1 MAVPTIRMVAELAG
15 VSTATVSRTLSRPE
29 TVRPDTRER
38 VLGAIK
44 ETGFVPNKQA
54 VDFRRQ
60 ATRTI
65 ILLVRDISNPFYL
78 DIYKGVEEFAFDAG
92 YKVLMGDARNDDAR
106 ICHYTEMVRNRQAD
120 GLILMTGRL
129 PKAATIAPLPPI
141 VVALEM
147 LEDIVLP
154 MVAIDNRAAAARAV
168 QHLIALG
175 HHRIA
180 HVTGPMEELMNR
192 HRHDGYLAALRDA
205 GLPSDP
211 ALTVQ
216 GNYRLDSGRRAIR
229 QLLGNRA
236 TFTAV
241 FASNDEMAVGVIN
254 ELRAHGYRVP
264 QDVSVVG
271 FDDIVFADAADPP
284 LTTIRQARREI
295 GSRAMAM
302 MIGILNGQQP
312 EDNEILIDV
321 ELVVRGT
328 TARAPARATQAQS
341 AEGHTS

>member
-1 MAVPTIRMVAELAG
+1 MAIPTIRMVAELAG

-29 TVRPDTRER
+29 SVRPDTRER
-38 VLGAIK
+38 VLSAIK
-44 ETGFVPNKQA
+44 QTGFVPNKQA

-106 ICHYTEMVRNRQAD
+106 ICHYIEMVRNRQAD

-129 PKAATIAPLPPI
+129 PKAAMIAPLPPI

-147 LEDIVLP
+147 LEDVVLP
-154 MVAIDNRAAAARAV
+154 MVAIDNRAAASRAV

-175 HHRIA
+175 HRRIA

-205 GLPSDP
+205 GLSSDP

-216 GNYRLDSGRRAIR
+216 GNYRLESGRRAIR
-229 QLLGNRA
+229 ELLRSRA
-236 TFTAV
+236 AFTAV

-254 ELRAHGYRVP
+254 ELRTHGFRVP

-312 EDNEILIDV
+312 DENEVLIDV

-328 TARAPARATQAQS
+328 TARAPVQAAQIHS
-341 AEGHTS
+341 AEGRTS

>member
-38 VLGAIK
+38 VLSAIK

-78 DIYKGVEEFAFDAG
+78 DIYKGVEEFAFGAG

-106 ICHYTEMVRNRQAD
+106 ICHYIEMVRNRQAD

-129 PKAATIAPLPPI
+129 PKAAMIAPLPPI

-147 LEDIVLP
+147 LEDIILP
-154 MVAIDNRAAAARAV
+154 MVAIDNCAAAARAV

-175 HHRIA
+175 HRRIA

-205 GLPSDP
+205 GLPSDA

-216 GNYRLDSGRRAIR
+216 GSYRLDSGRRAVR
-229 QLLGNRA
+229 HLLRSQA
-236 TFTAV
+236 AFTAV

-254 ELRAHGYRVP
+254 ELRAHGHRVP

-295 GSRAMAM
+295 GGRAMAM

-312 EDNEILIDV
+312 DDNEVLIDV

-328 TARAPARATQAQS
+328 TARAPARATQLQS
-341 AEGHTS
+341 AEGRTS

>member
-38 VLGAIK
+38 VLSAIK
-44 ETGFVPNKQA
+44 ATGFVPNKQA

-106 ICHYTEMVRNRQAD
+106 ICHYIEMVRNRQAD

-129 PKAATIAPLPPI
+129 PKAARSAALPPV

-147 LEDIVLP
+147 LDDIALP

-168 QHLIALG
+168 EHLTALG
-175 HHRIA
+175 HRRIA

-192 HRHDGYLAALRDA
+192 HRHEGYLAALRRA
-205 GLPSDP
+205 GLAADP
-211 ALTVQ
+211 ALTFE
-216 GNYRLDSGRRAIR
+216 GNYRLESGRRAVR
-229 QLLGNRA
+229 QLVHCQAG
-236 TFTAV
+236 FTAV
-241 FASNDEMAVGVIN
+241 FSSNDEMAVGVMN
-254 ELRAHGYRVP
+254 ELRAHGYRIP
-264 QDVSVVG
+264 RDVSVVG

-302 MIGILNGQQP
+302 MIGILSGEQP
-312 EDNEILIDV
+312 DEGEIRIDV

-328 TARAPARATQAQS
+328 TAPAPASAPPNQH
-341 AEGHTS
+341 AEGRST

>member
-29 TVRPDTRER
+29 TVRPATRER

-44 ETGFVPNKQA
+44 ATGFVPNQQA

-106 ICHYTEMVRNRQAD
+106 ICHYIETVRNRQAD

-129 PKAATIAPLPPI
+129 PKAARAAPLPPI

-147 LEDIVLP
+147 LEDIALP

-168 QHLIALG
+168 EHLIGLG
-175 HHRIA
+175 HRRIA
-180 HVTGPMEELMNR
+180 HVSGPMEELMNR
-192 HRHDGYLAALRDA
+192 HRHEGYLAALQRA

-211 ALTVQ
+211 ALAVQ
-216 GNYRLDSGRRAIR
+216 GTYRLESGRHAVRR
-229 QLLGNRA
+229 LLREHA
-236 TFTAV
+236 AFTAV

-254 ELRAHGYRVP
+254 ELRAHGYRIP
-264 QDVSVVG
+264 QDISVVG

-302 MIGILNGQQP
+302 MIGILGGEP
-312 EDNEILIDV
+312 ADEDEALIDV
-321 ELVVRGT
+321 DLIVRGT
-328 TARAPARATQAQS
+328 TARAPRDQQG
-341 AEGHTS
+341 EGDST